1 MLNWW
6 KPIHPDKREKMEQ
19 PIVLQQKKHVFI
31 WRWLVILAG
40 IAMQGTILL
49 LLLVSK
55 KQIFLINATL
65 MPMAG
70 KPTECRVVW
79 VNPFPDATNQDIWAG
94 ITVPASSSGAGTGK
108 TQSCQPARGIH
119 IQTVRSKQLIVVL
132 IYNDSDT
139 VFTIVI
145 SNSTDIIAPTL
156 VDAAIES
163 LLTILFNIVGSAI
176 FLRARDRSTARIAYM
191 LFLILSLMC
200 LLING
205 YRFHILWISILLLN
219 LQMLTNGLSTTFI
232 SLFPHARK
240 NQIRRKRIMPYSP
253 LLVGIVLVLVNTLLF
268 FLPLDLRH
276 LLFIANIGYNTA
288 CLLVVIWG
296 LFVGI
301 SKIDRKER
309 YTARILMIGVAFFLL
324 VMIGRLGTT
333 SSDPFRQNSFIPP
346 YLLTQQNVVHLIPLT
361 LTLFPVICSYVLF
374 RDQFL
379 GTTSLLSRWVTRGL
393 LWILLASL
401 FMLPSILFL
410 QTVDRNM
417 QPDIRDYAYAGLL
430 ILSLWL
436 FPLVW
441 NKVRD
446 VGDRLFYGDFYQ
458 YNRSLREIS
467 TALTRLQGLDRS
479 SAFLLPQLSQLLNAS
494 DVVLLIR
501 ALSQDELLYNTNA
514 SNSTTCSWHH
524 YSSSGQDSMLNQQIH
539 AAADYA
545 LHHCVQRS
553 HEPVLLHTI
562 LLLALYDGDQVSGFL
577 CLGPKKNLEPYSR
590 QDKSFLATL
599 AAQLS
604 LLEVNNRYLAQA
616 QSDAHKLTALNHRVI
631 STQEDERR
639 HLALDLHDDV
649 LQEAM
654 LLVRQLS
661 DASTMSDVADAMPLA
676 RSVVTNLRRTCLA
689 LRPSLLD
696 ELGLV
701 EALRWLA
708 RQTEQLGGGRIHLE
722 VRSMNEAS
730 DRFSTMV
737 ELALYRV
744 AQEALTNIVKHAQ
757 ASHVII
763 RLRYSPSGQIAL
775 LIIDDGQGFRMGQI
789 AGESLG
795 IVGMHERMGAI
806 GGHIRVRTTPLRG
819 TVVRAV
825 CTDQDTTH
833 AGAMHSLQNGT
844 LWNDV
849 STHVQEEQPV

>member
-1 MLNWW
+1 
-6 KPIHPDKREKMEQ
+6 
-19 PIVLQQKKHVFI
+19 
-31 WRWLVILAG
+31 
-40 IAMQGTILL
+40 
-49 LLLVSK
+49 
-55 KQIFLINATL
+55 
-65 MPMAG
+65 
-70 KPTECRVVW
+70 
-79 VNPFPDATNQDIWAG
+79 
-94 ITVPASSSGAGTGK
+94 
-108 TQSCQPARGIH
+108 
-119 IQTVRSKQLIVVL
+119 
-132 IYNDSDT
+132 
-139 VFTIVI
+139 
-145 SNSTDIIAPTL
+145 
-156 VDAAIES
+156 
-163 LLTILFNIVGSAI
+163 
-176 FLRARDRSTARIAYM
+176 
-191 LFLILSLMC
+191 
-200 LLING
+200 
-205 YRFHILWISILLLN
+205 
-219 LQMLTNGLSTTFI
+219 
-232 SLFPHARK
+232 
-240 NQIRRKRIMPYSP
+240 
-253 LLVGIVLVLVNTLLF
+253 
-268 FLPLDLRH
+268 
-276 LLFIANIGYNTA
+276 
-288 CLLVVIWG
+288 
-296 LFVGI
+296 
-301 SKIDRKER
+301 
-309 YTARILMIGVAFFLL
+309 MIGVAFFLI
-324 VMIGRLGTT
+324 VMIGRLGTI

-346 YLLTQQNVVHLIPLT
+346 SFLTQQTVVHLIPLT
-361 LTLFPVICSYVLF
+361 LALFPVICGYVLF

-401 FMLPSILFL
+401 FILPSILFL

-446 VGDRLFYGDFYQ
+446 VGDRIFYGDFYQ
-458 YNRSLREIS
+458 YNHSLREIS

-479 SAFLLPQLSQLLNAS
+479 SAFLLPRLSQLLNVS

-501 ALSQDELLYNTNA
+501 ALSQDELLYNTDA
-514 SNSTTCSWHH
+514 SSNTTRSWHH
-524 YSSSGQDSMLNQQIH
+524 YSSSGQDSALNQQIH

-545 LHHCVQRS
+545 LHHCIQRL

-599 AAQLS
+599 GAQLS

-708 RQTEQLGGGRIHLE
+708 RQTEQLGGGKIHLE
-722 VRSMNEAS
+722 VRSMNEVS
-730 DRFSTMV
+730 ERFSTMV

-763 RLRYSPSGQIAL
+763 RLHYHPSGHIAL
-775 LIIDDGQGFRMGQI
+775 LII
-789 AGESLG
+789 
-795 IVGMHERMGAI
+795 
-806 GGHIRVRTTPLRG
+806 
-819 TVVRAV
+819 
-825 CTDQDTTH
+825 
-833 AGAMHSLQNGT
+833 
-844 LWNDV
+844 
-849 STHVQEEQPV
+849 